1 MKNQKNGAAAPRL
14 SLLSVAL
21 SAALSSGAW
30 AQQAPQL
37 PDVNIQADRPERGGN
52 WMDEAQIARRRAY
65 TSDSA
70 RLFEDAPGVS
80 LYSAGG
86 VSSLPVING
95 LADDRLRI
103 KVDGMDLIASCPNHM
118 NSPLS
123 YVDPTQVE
131 SVQVYPGV
139 TPVSLGGDS
148 IGGTVV
154 VKSKGSEFAAPG
166 QGLLQ
171 KGEVGTSYRSNGNAK
186 TYNVGATVANETM
199 SLSYKASSAEAG
211 NFKAA
216 DDFKNY
222 TNGGVKNTGSVNPG
236 HTSAADIGNSLPKD
250 EVGSTAYKSRN
261 QLLSLAFK
269 GDRDLVEGSF
279 GYQDIPYELY
289 PNQRMD
295 MLGNTA
301 KRYNLRYEG
310 KKDWGKLEARA
321 YHETV
326 DHHMDF
332 GADKAMYYGTL
343 KTTSGS
349 GQNTTGGSYDVLGMP
364 MNTSSKTDGV
374 SLKAEFELAPTHTAR
389 TGWEI
394 QKYKLNDW
402 WPPAPDCGV
411 GNCWGGMAPYT
422 FLNIKNGQ
430 RDRQA
435 IFGEVDSRWS
445 DTWFSQLG
453 LRLEQVTTNT
463 GNVVGYHDSAA
474 VQAVNPTGAANMYS
488 GSSVGTTAQFNALD
502 KKRSDTNIDWTA
514 LSRYAPDDQKS
525 FEFGLAQK
533 TRSPNLYERYA
544 WSTNTMAM
552 EMVNW
557 VGDGNGYVGNP
568 NLKPEVAHTLSVTA
582 NWHSV
587 NRESQLMVTPF
598 YTHVHDYIDA
608 QRRPSSA
615 AMGSMP
621 SDQNATRT
629 TGFVKLQYVNQEARL
644 YGLNLAGRMP
654 IGANELG
661 KWSVKGLL
669 NYTNGKNLDTG
680 DYLYNVMPLNARTSL
695 VHRMNGWENV
705 AEVVAVAAKND
716 TSSTRNEIKTPG
728 YSLFN
733 LRSSYTQKQL
743 RVDFG
748 VENVFNKMYYQPL
761 GGAYVAQGYTMGLN
775 SELNGNTSSMWGTNV
790 PGMGRSYYVGM
801 NYKF

>member
-1 MKNQKNGAAAPRL
+1 MKNKSYGAKAPRL
-14 SLLSVAL
+14 SLFSVAL
-21 SAALSSGAW
+21 SAALSSLSW
-30 AQQAPQL
+30 AQQVPQL
-37 PDVNIQADRPERGGN
+37 PDVNIQADRPERRGS
-52 WMDEAQIARRRAY
+52 WMDEAQISHRRAY

-70 RLFEDAPGVS
+70 RLLEDSPGVS
-80 LYSAGG
+80 LYTAGG

-103 KVDGMDLIASCPNHM
+103 KVDGMDLISSCPNHM

-131 SVQVYPGV
+131 SVQIYPGV

-154 VKSKGSEFAAPG
+154 VKSKAPEFAAPG
-166 QGLLQ
+166 QGLMH

-186 TYNVGATVANETM
+186 TYNLGATIANESM

-211 NFKAA
+211 NYKAA
-216 DDFKNY
+216 NDFKSY
-222 TNGGVKNTGSVNPG
+222 TNGGVKTTGSINPG
-236 HTSAADIGNSLPKD
+236 HTSAADIGSSLPKD

-301 KRYNLRYEG
+301 KRFNLRYEG

-321 YHETV
+321 YHESV

-343 KTTSGS
+343 KTTSGANK
-349 GQNTTGGSYDVLGMP
+349 NTTGGSYDVLGMP
-364 MNTSSKTDGV
+364 MNTSSKTDGISV
-374 SLKAEFELAPTHTAR
+374 KAEFELAPVHTAR
-389 TGWEI
+389 TGWEM
-394 QKYKLNDW
+394 QQYKLNDW

-411 GNCWGGMAPYT
+411 GNCWGGMAPYS
-422 FLNIKNGQ
+422 FLNINNGQ

-445 DTWFSQLG
+445 DAWFSQLG
-453 LRLEQVTTNT
+453 LRMEQVKTNT

-474 VQAVNPTGAANMYS
+474 VQAVNPTSTANMYS

-514 LSRYAPDDQKS
+514 LSRYTPDDQKS

-568 NLKPEVAHTLSVTA
+568 NLKPEVAHTLSVTGD
-582 NWHSV
+582 WHST

-608 QRRPSSA
+608 ERRPTVVS
-615 AMGSMP
+615 MGV

-629 TGFVKLQYVNQEARL
+629 TGFVKLQYANQEARL

-654 IGANELG
+654 LGANELG

-680 DYLYNVMPLNARTSL
+680 DHLYNVMPLNARTSL
-695 VHRMNGWENV
+695 VHRMNGWESA

-716 TSSTRNEIKTPG
+716 TSATRNEIKTPG

-748 VENVFNKMYYQPL
+748 IENVFNKMYYQPL

-790 PGMGRSYYVGM
+790 PGMGRSVYVGM

>member
-1 MKNQKNGAAAPRL
+1 MKNQRKGAVAPRL
-14 SLLSVAL
+14 SLLCVAL
-21 SAALSSGAW
+21 SAALSSGAY
-30 AQQAPQL
+30 AQPVPQL
-37 PDVNIQADRPERGGN
+37 PDVTIQGNRPEHSGSWLN
-52 WMDEAQIARRRAY
+52 EAQISHRRAY
-65 TSDSA
+65 TSDTA
-70 RLFEDAPGVS
+70 RLLEDTPGVS
-80 LYSAGG
+80 LYTAGG

-154 VKSKGSEFAAPG
+154 VKSKGPEFAAPG

-171 KGEVGTSYRSNGNAK
+171 KGEVGTSFRSNGNAK
-186 TYNVGATVANETM
+186 NLNLSATIANENL
-199 SLSYKASSAEAG
+199 SLSYKASSAESG
-211 NFKAA
+211 NYKAA
-216 DDFKNY
+216 KDFKNY
-222 TNGGVKNTGSVNPG
+222 TSGGVKTSGVINPG
-236 HTSAADIGNSLPKD
+236 HTSAADIGSSLPKD

-261 QLLSLAFK
+261 QLLTLAVK

-301 KRYNLRYEG
+301 KRFNLRYEG
-310 KKDWGKLEARA
+310 RKDWGKIEARA

-343 KTTSGS
+343 KAPA
-349 GQNTTGGSYDVLGMP
+349 NTTGAQYDVMGMP
-364 MNTSSKTDGV
+364 MNTSSKTDGLSV
-374 SLKAEFELAPTHTAR
+374 KAEFELTPMHVAR
-389 TGWEI
+389 TGWEV
-394 QKYKLNDW
+394 QQYKLNDW

-422 FLNIKNGQ
+422 FLNINNGQ

-445 DTWFSQLG
+445 DAWFSQLG
-453 LRLEQVTTNT
+453 LRLEQVKAST
-463 GNVVGYHDSAA
+463 GNVVGYHDTAA
-474 VQAVNPTGAANMYS
+474 VKAVAPASNMNMYA
-488 GSSVGTTAQFNALD
+488 GSSVGTTGQFNALD
-502 KKRSDTNIDWTA
+502 KNRSDTNIDWTA
-514 LSRYAPDDQKS
+514 LSRFTPDDLKS

-533 TRSPNLYERYA
+533 TRSPNLYERFA

-568 NLKPEVAHTLSVTA
+568 NLKPEVAHTLSVTGD
-582 NWHSV
+582 WHSE
-587 NRESQLMVTPF
+587 NRESQFVATPF
-598 YTHVHDYIDA
+598 YTHVRDYIDA
-608 QRRPSSA
+608 SRSYPNSTVANQTA
-615 AMGSMP
+615 I
-621 SDQNATRT
+621 NK
-629 TGFVKLQYVNQEARL
+629 FVQLQYVNQEARL
-644 YGLNLAGRMP
+644 YGLNLAVRTSL
-654 IGANELG
+654 GANELG

-695 VHRMNGWENV
+695 VHRMDGWETA

-716 TSSTRNEIKTPG
+716 TSATRNEIKTPG

-743 RVDFG
+743 RFDFG
-748 VENVFNKMYYQPL
+748 IENVFNKMYYQPL

-775 SELNGNTSSMWGTNV
+775 SELNGNVAGSSMWGTAV
-790 PGMGRSYYVGM
+790 PGMGRSLYVGL

>member
-1 MKNQKNGAAAPRL
+1 MKNQKKGAVAPRL
-14 SLLSVAL
+14 SLLCVAL
-21 SAALSSGAW
+21 GAALSSGAY
-30 AQQAPQL
+30 AQPVPQL
-37 PDVNIQADRPERGGN
+37 PDVTIQGNRPEQSGS
-52 WMDEAQIARRRAY
+52 WLYEAQILYRRSY
-65 TSDSA
+65 TSDTA
-70 RLFEDAPGVS
+70 RLLEDTPGVS
-80 LYSAGG
+80 LYAAGG

-131 SVQVYPGV
+131 LVQVYPGV

-148 IGGTVV
+148 IGGTVL
-154 VKSKGSEFAAPG
+154 VKSKGPEFAAPG

-171 KGEVGTSYRSNGNAK
+171 KGEVGTSFRSNGNAK
-186 TYNVGATVANETM
+186 NLNISATIANE
-199 SLSYKASSAEAG
+199 SLSLTYKASTAESG
-211 NFKAA
+211 NYKAA
-216 DDFKNY
+216 NDFKTY
-222 TNGGVKNTGSVNPG
+222 ANGGVKVAG
-236 HTSAADIGNSLPKD
+236 HTSASDIGSSLPKD

-261 QLLSLAFK
+261 QLLTLAAK
-269 GDRDLVEGSF
+269 GDRDLIEGSF

-310 KKDWGKLEARA
+310 RQDWGKLEARA

-332 GADKAMYYGTL
+332 GADKAMYYGAL
-343 KTTSGS
+343 
-349 GQNTTGGSYDVLGMP
+349 TGTNNVVYPVLGMP
-364 MNTSSKTDGV
+364 MNTAGKTNGV
-374 SLKAEFELAPTHTAR
+374 SVKTELALSDSQLGR
-389 TGWEI
+389 FGVDW
-394 QKYKLNDW
+394 QQYRLNDW

-411 GNCWGGMAPYT
+411 GICTGGMAPYT
-422 FLNIKNGQ
+422 FWNIKDGQ

-435 IFGEVDSRWS
+435 LFGEVESRWS
-445 DTWFSQLG
+445 EQWFTLFG
-453 LRLEQVTTNT
+453 VRHEQVNTNVGATQGYNT
-463 GNVVGYHDSAA
+463 GMMYAGSAISA
-474 VQAVNPTGAANMYS
+474 TGGAATY
-488 GSSVGTTAQFNALD
+488 NALEKQRKD
-502 KKRSDTNIDWTA
+502 NNIDWTA
-514 LSRYAPDDQKS
+514 MSRYTPDDQKT

-544 WSTNTMAM
+544 WSTNSMAM

-568 NLKPEVAHTLSVTA
+568 SLKPEVAHTLSVTGD
-582 NWHSV
+582 WHNE
-587 NRESQLMVTPF
+587 NRESQFVATPF
-598 YTHVHDYIDA
+598 YTHVRDYIDA
-608 QRRPSSA
+608 SRSYPGSTQTA
-615 AMGSMP
+615 ATP
-621 SDQNATRT
+621 N
-629 TGFVKLQYVNQEARL
+629 FVKLQYVNQEARL
-644 YGLNLAGRMP
+644 YGLNLAARTP
-654 IGANELG
+654 LG
-661 KWSVKGLL
+661 SNHLGTWSVKGLL

-680 DYLYNVMPLNARTSL
+680 DHLYNVMPLNARTSL
-695 VHRMNGWENV
+695 VHRMDGWENA
-705 AEVVAVAAKND
+705 AELVAVAAKND
-716 TSSTRNEIKTPG
+716 TSATRNEIKTPG

-748 VENVFNKMYYQPL
+748 IENVFNKMYYQPL

-775 SELNGNTSSMWGTNV
+775 RELNGNTSSMWGTAV
-790 PGMGRSYYVGM
+790 PGMGRSLYAGL

>member
-1 MKNQKNGAAAPRL
+1 MKNQKIGAVAPRL

-30 AQQAPQL
+30 AQQTPQL
-37 PDVNIQADRPERGGN
+37 PDVNIQADRPERSGN

-70 RLFEDAPGVS
+70 RLFEDVPGVS
-80 LYSAGG
+80 LYTAGG

-148 IGGTVV
+148 IGGSVV
-154 VKSKGSEFAAPG
+154 VKSKGPEFAAPG

-186 TYNVGATVANETM
+186 TYNLGATIASESM
-199 SLSYKASSAEAG
+199 SLSYKASSAESE
-211 NFKAA
+211 NYKAA
-216 DDFKNY
+216 EDFKSYANA
-222 TNGGVKNTGSVNPG
+222 GVKTSGTVLPG
-236 HTSAADIGNSLPKD
+236 KNSAFDIGNSLPKD

-269 GDRDLVEGSF
+269 GDRDLVEGSI

-301 KRYNLRYEG
+301 KRLNLRYEG
-310 KKDWGKLEARA
+310 RKDWGKLEARA
-321 YHETV
+321 YHEEV

-332 GADKAMYYGTL
+332 GQDKAMYYGQ
-343 KTTSGS
+343 TTV
-349 GQNTTGGSYDVLGMP
+349 GGSFPVYGMP
-364 MNTSSKTDGV
+364 MNTKSNTDGL
-374 SLKAEFELAPTHTAR
+374 SLKAEMDWAANQLAR
-389 TGWEI
+389 FGMDW
-394 QKYKLNDW
+394 QQYRLNDW

-411 GNCWGGMAPYT
+411 CTGGMAPNT
-422 FLNIKNGQ
+422 FWNIKDGQ

-435 IFGEVDSRWS
+435 VFGEVESRWS
-445 DTWFSQLG
+445 EQWLSLLG
-453 LRLEQVTTNT
+453 LRYEQVDTSTGAVQGYNT
-463 GNVVGYHDSAA
+463 GMMYQGSAISA
-474 VQAVNPTGAANMYS
+474 SGGAAAY
-488 GSSVGTTAQFNALD
+488 NALD
-502 KKRSDTNIDWTA
+502 KKHKDNNIDWTA
-514 LSRYAPDDQKS
+514 LSRYTPDDQKS

-533 TRSPNLYERYA
+533 TRSPNLYERYG
-544 WSTNTMAM
+544 WSTNSMAM

-568 NLKPEVAHTLSVTA
+568 YLRPEVAHTLSVTGD
-582 NWHSV
+582 WHSAT
-587 NRESQLMVTPF
+587 RESQLMLTPF

-608 QRRPSSA
+608 TRSYPGSSA
-615 AMGSMP
+615 AN
-621 SDQNATRT
+621 QTATNK
-629 TGFVKLQYVNQEARL
+629 FVQLQYVNQAARL

-654 IGANELG
+654 LGANDWG
-661 KWSVKGLL
+661 KWSVKGLV

-680 DYLYNVMPLNARTSL
+680 DSLYNVMPLNARTSL
-695 VHRMNGWENV
+695 VQKLEGWENA
-705 AEVVAVAAKND
+705 AEWVLVGTKND
-716 TSSTRNEIKTPG
+716 VSLTRNEVQTAG

-761 GGAYVAQGYTMGLN
+761 GGAYVAQGYTMGMN
-775 SELNGNTSSMWGTNV
+775 RELNGNSSSNPVSMWGTNV
-790 PGMGRSYYVGM
+790 PGMGRSFYVGM

>member
-1 MKNQKNGAAAPRL
+1 MKNQKNGAVAPRL

-30 AQQAPQL
+30 AQQVPQL
-37 PDVNIQADRPERGGN
+37 PDVNIQAERPERSGN

-65 TSDSA
+65 TSDTV
-70 RLFEDAPGVS
+70 RLLEDTPGVS
-80 LYSAGG
+80 LYTAGG

-154 VKSKGSEFAAPG
+154 VKSKGPEFAAPG

-171 KGEVGTSYRSNGNAK
+171 KGEVGTSFRSNGNAK
-186 TYNVGATVANETM
+186 NLNVSATIANENL
-199 SLSYKASSAEAG
+199 SLSYKASSAESG
-211 NFKAA
+211 NYKAA
-216 DDFKNY
+216 SDFKSYTQIRPAAPVAGANY
-222 TNGGVKNTGSVNPG
+222 GS
-236 HTSAADIGNSLPKD
+236 TLSKD
-250 EVGSTAYKSRN
+250 EVGSSAYKSRN
-261 QLLSLAFK
+261 QLLTLAVK
-269 GDRDLVEGSF
+269 GDRELVEGSF

-310 KKDWGKLEARA
+310 RKDWGKLEARA
-321 YHETV
+321 YRETV
-326 DHHMDF
+326 EHHMDF
-332 GADKAMYYGTL
+332 GADKVLYYG
-343 KTTSGS
+343 SI
-349 GQNTTGGSYDVLGMP
+349 TGTNGVVYPANGMP
-364 MNTSSKTDGV
+364 MNTTGKTDGV
-374 SLKAEFELAPTHTAR
+374 SVKAEVDLSATQVGRFGMDWQQYR
-389 TGWEI
+389 
-394 QKYKLNDW
+394 LNDW
-402 WPPAPDCGV
+402 WPPSPDCGV
-411 GNCWGGMAPYT
+411 GNCTGGMAPNA
-422 FLNIKNGQ
+422 FWNIKDGQ
-430 RDRQA
+430 RDRRA
-435 IFGEVDSRWS
+435 LFGEVDSRWS
-445 DTWFSQLG
+445 EHWFSQLG
-453 LRLEQVTTNT
+453 LRYEQVSSRVGAAQGYNT
-463 GNVVGYHDSAA
+463 GMMYAGSA
-474 VQAVNPTGAANMYS
+474 VSSSGGAATY
-488 GSSVGTTAQFNALD
+488 NATD
-502 KKRSDTNIDWTA
+502 KQRTDNNIDWTA
-514 LSRYAPDDQKS
+514 MSRFTPDDVKS

-533 TRSPNLYERYA
+533 TRSPNLYERFA

-568 NLKPEVAHTLSVTA
+568 NLKPEVAHTLSVTGD
-582 NWHSV
+582 WHSE
-587 NRESQLMVTPF
+587 NRESQFVATPF
-598 YTHVHDYIDA
+598 YTHVRDYIDA
-608 QRRPSSA
+608 SRSYPGSTQTA
-615 AMGSMP
+615 ATP
-621 SDQNATRT
+621 N
-629 TGFVKLQYVNQEARL
+629 FVKLQYVNQEARL
-644 YGLNLAGRMP
+644 YGLNLAARTP
-654 IGANELG
+654 IGANDLG

-695 VHRMNGWENV
+695 VHRIDGWENA

-716 TSSTRNEIKTPG
+716 TSATRNEIKTPG

-748 VENVFNKMYYQPL
+748 IENVFNSMYYQPL
-761 GGAYVAQGYTMGLN
+761 GGAYVGQGYTMSLN
-775 SELNGNTSSMWGTNV
+775 KEVGTNNTSAWGTGI
-790 PGMGRSYYVGM
+790 PGMGRSLFAGLS
-801 NYKF
+801 YKF